1 MQKKQT
7 TSPIKTTLF
16 LFAGIVVLFIT
27 ASSFISMV
35 GKYASSRRELMQKKQ
50 EYVALEEKKAESRAL
65 YNSFETQEGRE
76 LYIREKYRVVKPGE
90 ELIILSDRDGESL
103 DITPKRTLWQ
113 KIKGIWQ

>member
-1 MQKKQT
+1 MQKKQS
-7 TSPIKTTLF
+7 TSPIKTALF
-16 LFAGIVVLFIT
+16 LFVGVVVLFIT

-35 GKYASSRRELMQKKQ
+35 GKYTSSRRELNQKKQ
-50 EYVALEEKKAESRAL
+50 EYVELEEKKAESRAL

-90 ELIILSDRDGESL
+90 ELIILSDSETNDS
-103 DITPKRTLWQ
+103 TVPQKRTLWQ

>member
-7 TSPIKTTLF
+7 TSPIKTALF
-16 LFAGIVVLFIT
+16 LFTGIVVLFIT

-35 GKYASSRRELMQKKQ
+35 GKYTSSRRELVQKKQ

-90 ELIILSDRDGESL
+90 ELIILSDREDESL
-103 DITPKRTLWQ
+103 DLPPKKTLWQ